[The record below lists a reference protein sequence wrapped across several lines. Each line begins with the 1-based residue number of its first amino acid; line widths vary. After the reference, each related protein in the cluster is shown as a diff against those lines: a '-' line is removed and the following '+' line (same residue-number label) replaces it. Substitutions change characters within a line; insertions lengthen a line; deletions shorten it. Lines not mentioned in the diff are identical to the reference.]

1 MTEDHDE
8 LRHLLGPWVL
18 GGLDANDRAR
28 FGAHLAACDGC
39 RAEVEAATPVAGLL
53 RRVPQDV
60 WAEPARATTPEQ
72 EVAPLLGAVAARRR
86 AARRRAVALGALAA
100 AVALLAGV
108 VLGARLADAGSPPA
122 STTAVTLAST
132 VRSGPSGRA
141 DLESRPWGTQV
152 ALELADLPRTG
163 RYTLVVHA
171 TDGRRET
178 GATWSATDRDVV
190 RVVGATSLPAGRIA
204 TLEVVSAAGDTL
216 AEGHTT

>member
-108 VLGARLADAGSPPA
+108 VLGRAWPTPGRRPPPPRPCPRVHRALGPERTGRPRVPPMGHPGGARARRPP
-122 STTAVTLAST
+122 
-132 VRSGPSGRA
+132 P
-141 DLESRPWGTQV
+141 
-152 ALELADLPRTG
+152 TG